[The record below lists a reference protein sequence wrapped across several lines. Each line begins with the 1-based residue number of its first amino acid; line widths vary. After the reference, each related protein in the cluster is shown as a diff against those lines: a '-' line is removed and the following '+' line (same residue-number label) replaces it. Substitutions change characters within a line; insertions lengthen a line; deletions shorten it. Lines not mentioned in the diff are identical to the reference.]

1 MTKIARI
8 ALALGLL
15 TSISAQ
21 SYASG
26 LLLNDNDLRNDLAWL
41 SDRGV
46 IHLSLSTWPL
56 SQEEIVRVL
65 KKAKPSYSSEQVV
78 LARINQRISSLKSDI
93 RVTGYTSTDKL
104 GIPQGFAQSKTADHT
119 LSIAYSNSGEWWD
132 VHLKAILKVMS
143 VLVMVRILMPMM
155 HMGL

>member
-65 KKAKPSYSSEQVV
+65 KKAKPSY
-78 LARINQRISSLKSDI
+78 LLNR
-93 RVTGYTSTDKL
+93 
-104 GIPQGFAQSKTADHT
+104 
-119 LSIAYSNSGEWWD
+119 
-132 VHLKAILKVMS
+132 
-143 VLVMVRILMPMM
+143 
-155 HMGL
+155 